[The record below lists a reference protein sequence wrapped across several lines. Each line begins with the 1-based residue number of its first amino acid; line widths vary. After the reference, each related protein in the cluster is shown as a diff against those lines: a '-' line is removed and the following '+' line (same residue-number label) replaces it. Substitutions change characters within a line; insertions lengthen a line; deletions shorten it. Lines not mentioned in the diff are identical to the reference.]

1 MPSAASPLPRF
12 CAAYIRVSTD
22 DQAELSP
29 ETQLEEIRK
38 YAQREGIILLQ
49 EQIYIDSGISGKKA
63 ERRPGLES
71 APPLSNSI
79 SSFSERA
86 GP

>member
-1 MPSAASPLPRF
+1 MPSAASPLPCF
-12 CAAYIRVSTD
+12 GAAYIRVSTD

-49 EQIYIDSGISGKKA
+49 EQIYIDSGISGKT
-63 ERRPGLES
+63 PIGVYWFIMLIYMVS
-71 APPLSNSI
+71 P
-79 SSFSERA
+79 
-86 GP
+86 